1 METITAVEFK
11 KVATNG
17 YFDLEIDLTV
27 TGSPP
32 AGADT
37 SKTKLNYSI
46 GLAYDDSTNS
56 SAWKTH
62 YGAHWSSTDNYVNSS
77 GGRQAP
83 LLRFDSLETYD
94 LGMPTVGTTRTNIRL
109 GFDPDSLA
117 ERAIANSDDIDDRDD
132 FDAEGGYLISYISEK
147 SGYDHDSNWTSLST
161 AQQDLWKRPDDGST
175 YANYYYVHMSA
186 GNDYQAPML
195 GELSADDWNSWA
207 YSEGFMGT
215 GASTGSVGFVQLR
228 YFDSDG
234 DELAWGSHGSKIPG
248 VSNPKHFSLVFK
260 NGDIIY
266 NADNPGATIN
276 PNNLPDNTTTVS
288 TGSFPDDGSA
298 DYDIDTLSDATPSQV
313 ATKLLDEFDM
323 TYAGGT
329 TCDTDTFTNMS
340 TANINRI
347 KRKYTERAANSGD
360 ENYKQLRQDAVDAI
374 TVTEHNYANGDTIAE
389 TLNSY
394 TSGLKQYKIAVD
406 ASEFSDTT
414 ANAVINSVTGAIK
427 RVLQRELINLN
438 PGIYGLP
445 DSGGNSIPS
454 VTAARNAH
462 NESAITN
469 QTVDKNCVAALLTDS
484 DTATRNRDAGVY
496 NVEAFIDALSDAT
509 DDGVNVHHMLTN
521 VLKSSGSADAS
532 TMIYVNGGNIHIGI
546 KRGLLTANNTPNN
559 GTDAV
564 GSAVNGQTISIN
576 TANALAE
583 QIKDAAYG
591 AIRQALL
598 NSKF

>member
-1 METITAVEFK
+1 MLSGRESAFFPD
-11 KVATNG
+11 G
-17 YFDLEIDLTV
+17 HGFYFRGSLPMYFDLCSFLT
-27 TGSPP
+27 
-32 AGADT
+32 
-37 SKTKLNYSI
+37 
-46 GLAYDDSTNS
+46 
-56 SAWKTH
+56 AW
-62 YGAHWSSTDNYVNSS
+62 
-77 GGRQAP
+77 
-83 LLRFDSLETYD
+83 L
-94 LGMPTVGTTRTNIRL
+94 
-109 GFDPDSLA
+109 
-117 ERAIANSDDIDDRDD
+117 
-132 FDAEGGYLISYISEK
+132 
-147 SGYDHDSNWTSLST
+147 
-161 AQQDLWKRPDDGST
+161 
-175 YANYYYVHMSA
+175 
-186 GNDYQAPML
+186 
-195 GELSADDWNSWA
+195 
-207 YSEGFMGT
+207 
-215 GASTGSVGFVQLR
+215 
-228 YFDSDG
+228 
-234 DELAWGSHGSKIPG
+234 
-248 VSNPKHFSLVFK
+248 
-260 NGDIIY
+260 IY
-266 NADNPGATIN
+266 NSDNPGAFIN
-276 PNNLPDNTTTVS
+276 PNSLPQNTTTVS
-288 TGSFPDDGSA
+288 TGSFVDDGSA
-298 DYDIDTLSDATPSQV
+298 DYDIDTLSSASASQV
-313 ATKLLDEFDM
+313 AAKLLDEFDM

-360 ENYKQLRQDAVDAI
+360 ENYKQLRQAAVDAI

-394 TSGLKQYKIAVD
+394 TNGLKQYKIAVD
-406 ASEFSDTT
+406 ASDFSDTT

-484 DTATRNRDAGVY
+484 DTTTRNRDAGVY
-496 NVEAFIDALSDAT
+496 NVEAFIDALSEAT
-509 DDGVNVHHMLTN
+509 DDGVNIHHMLTN

-532 TMIYVNGGNIHIGI
+532 TMIYVNGGNMYIGV
-546 KRGLLTANNTPNN
+546 KRGLLTSSNDPNNNT
-559 GTDAV
+559 DVV

-576 TANALAE
+576 TANDLAE